1 MLKSDSAGYLYT
13 YRCFWWSIDFE
24 SSRMIICEFFFL
36 LVLNMS
42 LFNNFAE
49 SWGLG
54 DIFCLTEDWLLRT
67 QFEWITVKL
76 CFNNQLHEM
85 WNDMFVG
92 KIEVSSTIDL

>member
-36 LVLNMS
+36 LVLKMS

-49 SWGLG
+49 SWGLV
-54 DIFCLTEDWLLRT
+54 DISAWL
-67 QFEWITVKL
+67 
-76 CFNNQLHEM
+76 
-85 WNDMFVG
+85 
-92 KIEVSSTIDL
+92 KIDYWERSLNE